1 MECVRAREIRCGW
14 WHGFEGGVASGVGLK
29 EVWPIMWC
37 GFKGGVAGGGVGL
50 RENG

>member
-1 MECVRAREIRCGW
+1 MREIRCCW
-14 WHGFEGGVASGVGLK
+14 WRGFEGGVAGGVGLK
-29 EVWPIMWC
+29 EVWLMMWC